1 MARPWGRSEPLVRYV
16 SPFGYPAW
24 MTRRRAERRLVLDAR
39 RWRRYH
45 SVGCLTQR
53 EQEIGAPRID
63 VVPICPR
70 CRGTGKPWLNGDGVG
85 LRGTCCSHCLGAGYL
100 AEEWPPAASN

>member
-39 RWRRYH
+39 RWRRYL

-53 EQEIGAPRID
+53 EQELFEELARESEFDPRKH
-63 VVPICPR
+63 R
-70 CRGTGKPWLNGDGVG
+70 
-85 LRGTCCSHCLGAGYL
+85 
-100 AEEWPPAASN
+100 